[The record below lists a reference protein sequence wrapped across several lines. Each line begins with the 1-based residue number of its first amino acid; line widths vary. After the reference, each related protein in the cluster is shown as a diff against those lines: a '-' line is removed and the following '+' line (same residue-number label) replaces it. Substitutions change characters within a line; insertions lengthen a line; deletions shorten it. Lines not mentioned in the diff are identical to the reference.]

1 MKVYIGPYRN
11 NYSGYWLTKKILFWV
26 DQFKDESYPLFDVV
40 QKFFSY
46 FNPVFRWLNRIDN
59 RKINIHID
67 NYDVWNIDHTLAL
80 IIHPM
85 LVKYKEIGISYGY
98 IDNDDVP
105 KNLRVSKSLK
115 DENKISKIKEKQWQW
130 FLDELIW
137 TFEQLV
143 DNDWENQYTIEEGEL
158 DFDDYPEDEG
168 KECTPVRW
176 KKEYVINY
184 EGLKA
189 HRERISNGLRLF
201 GKYFR
206 TLWD

>member
-11 NYSGYWLTKKILFWV
+11 NYNGYALTKKIFFWV
-26 DQFKDESYPLFDVV
+26 DPFQDKKYRLFDAAL
-40 QKFFSY
+40 KFFSY

-67 NYDVWNIDHTLAL
+67 NYDVWNMDHTLAL
-80 IIHPM
+80 IIYPM

-137 TFEQLV
+137 TFATILDEEV
-143 DNDWENQYTIEEGEL
+143 DYRFNKEL
-158 DFDDYPEDEG
+158 N
-168 KECTPVRW
+168 VR
-176 KKEYVINY
+176 VT
-184 EGLKA
+184 
-189 HRERISNGLRLF
+189 NGLRLF
-201 GKYFR
+201 GKYYSS
-206 TLWD
+206 LWD